1 MIDDS
6 KKMDYEFALYGGL
19 TINYQNIYI
28 KSLTIDEIRF
38 KYGLS
43 IILQMMKFSTL
54 TRKQFETD
62 DENLSLFEL
71 IIGSQLK
78 EIFEGFINIFIEFD
92 SIEFGEKNK
101 SYYFK
106 RGNEIGILNK
116 HNFDE
121 FLEVFRMVYCI
132 DKTTKE
138 SERDDIDEELREI
151 LRGFEEEEDK
161 IRNARGNTITIN
173 SMIKAICCRH
183 PSLNCLNIGGCTIYQ
198 LKCDLV
204 RLYQIDANVYINT
217 GVYTGN
223 IRSKD
228 IKLDDYNWAKELN

>member
-1 MIDDS
+1 MIDDT

-28 KSLTIDEIRF
+28 KSLTIDEIRY

-43 IILQMMKFSTL
+43 IILQLMHLSTL
-54 TRKQFETD
+54 TCKQFKTND
-62 DENLSLFEL
+62 NLSLFEL
-71 IIGSQLK
+71 IIESELK
-78 EIFEGFINIFIEFD
+78 EMLDVFVNIFLEFD
-92 SIEFGEKNK
+92 SVEFGKKTK

-106 RGNEIGILNK
+106 RGSEIGVLNK
-116 HNFDE
+116 DNFDE
-121 FLEVFRMVYCI
+121 FLEVFRMAYCI
-132 DKTTKE
+132 DKTPRE

-183 PSLNCLNIGGCTIYQ
+183 PSLNCLNIGRCTIYQ

-223 IRSKD
+223 ISSKD
-228 IKLDDYNWAKELN
+228 IKIDDYNWAKELN